1 MRSIEQI
8 LQESKTVAVVGLS
21 PRPERDSH
29 EVAQYLKENGYRII
43 PVNPA
48 ATEILGERCYP
59 SLSAVPES
67 VDIVDIFRRAEDV
80 PPIVEEAI
88 QKGARVVWMQLG
100 IVHEEAAKGAEARG
114 LDVVMDRCTKIE
126 HEALKRQGRLP

>member
-1 MRSIEQI
+1 MRTIEQI
-8 LQESKTVAVVGLS
+8 LQGSKTVAVVGLS

-29 EVAQYLKENGYRII
+29 EVAHYLKEHGYRII
-43 PVNPA
+43 PVNPT

-59 SLSAVPES
+59 SLSAVPEP
-67 VDIVDIFRRAEDV
+67 VDIVDIFRRPEDV

-100 IVHEEAAKGAEARG
+100 IVHEEAANKAKAHG
-114 LDVVMDRCTKIE
+114 LDVVMDRCTKVE
-126 HEALKRQGRLP
+126 HEALERQGRLP